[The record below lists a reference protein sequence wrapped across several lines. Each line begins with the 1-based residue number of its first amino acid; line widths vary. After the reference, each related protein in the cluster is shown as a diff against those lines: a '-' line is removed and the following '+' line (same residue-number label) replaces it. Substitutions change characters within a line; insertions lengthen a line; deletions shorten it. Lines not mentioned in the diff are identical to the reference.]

1 MGYFLVALGVV
12 ILVLSLLSQKKKTR
26 SWRIH
31 LLNGL
36 VITMAGI
43 YFILVK

>member
-1 MGYFLVALGVV
+1 MGYFLIALGVI
-12 ILVLSLLSQKKKTR
+12 ILGLSLLSQKKKTR

-36 VITMAGI
+36 VITLAGI
-43 YFILVK
+43 YFVLVK